1 MTDDGRAFTAVQED
15 ATSFCMDW
23 PVFEPG
29 GTRGAQGGG
38 SVFVLDSSGA
48 RMCDSPLT
56 ATNNRAAD
64 EALNRIGWTR
74 CGAWHL
80 DAFGRRSARVIAVH
94 APAPVR
100 LPGQNPSIRIESLA
114 DEACLHLA

>member
-1 MTDDGRAFTAVQED
+1 MIDDGRAFTAVPED

-23 PVFEPG
+23 RVFEPG

-38 SVFVLDSSGA
+38 TVFVLDGAGA
-48 RMCDSPLT
+48 RVCDSPLT
-56 ATNNRAAD
+56 APNNRAAD
-64 EALNRIGWTR
+64 EALNRVGWTR

-100 LPGQNPSIRIESLA
+100 LPSQDGSIRIGSLT

>member
-1 MTDDGRAFTAVQED
+1 MNKDVAVFTAVQED

-23 PVFEPG
+23 PVFEPD
-29 GTRGAQGGG
+29 GARAGQHAGQ
-38 SVFVLDSSGA
+38 VFVLDGAGA
-48 RMCDSPLT
+48 RMGDSPLT
-56 ATNNRAAD
+56 AVNNRSAD

-80 DAFGRRSARVIAVH
+80 DGFGRRSASVI
-94 APAPVR
+94 PVGAQTR
-100 LPGQNPSIRIESLA
+100 GRRPLPTTPIRIGSLA